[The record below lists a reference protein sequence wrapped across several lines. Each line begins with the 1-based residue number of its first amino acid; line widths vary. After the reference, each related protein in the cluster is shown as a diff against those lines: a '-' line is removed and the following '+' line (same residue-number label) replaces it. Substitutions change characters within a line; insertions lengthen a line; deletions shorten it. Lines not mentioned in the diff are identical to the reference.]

1 MKLIYKIALRLS
13 LLLLPLMAAWAVIF
27 YLTTIREINDE
38 ADDALGNYSEM
49 IMMRV
54 LGGEPLPDRNDG
66 SNNSWTIT
74 EVSDEYA
81 GSHQAITYSD
91 EEIYMPELRE
101 TEPARVLATIFPD
114 SSGQW
119 YELKVA
125 MPTFEKHDLQ
135 ANILRWVILL
145 YLLLLIISIGTT
157 LWVFRRSMQP
167 LYSLL
172 AWLDEYKPGKKTVP
186 VPDDSDVSE
195 FRRLSKAAQQ
205 AVDRFE
211 RMLEQQKQFIGNAS
225 HELQT
230 PLAVLQGRLEYM
242 VGSAGLSEEMLAE
255 AAKMQDTISRIIRLN
270 RTLLLLTKIE
280 NGQFPESRDIDIAAL
295 ARELTGTFEEIY
307 SEKHLSCTSVIP
319 ATFIARMNESL
330 ASVLVSNL
338 LKNAW
343 VHCPDNGRIEIRLEN
358 GVLDIA
364 NSGNGPLDPAHIF
377 DRFYKDSGK
386 KGSSGL
392 GLALVKAIAEYYGM
406 TVEYRF
412 TDGMHHFATK
422 F

>member
-38 ADDALGNYSEM
+38 ADDSLGNYSELL
-49 IMMRV
+49 MMRV
-54 LGGEPLPDRNDG
+54 LGGEPLPDTNDG

-81 GSHQAITYSD
+81 RSRPAITYSD
-91 EEIYMPELRE
+91 EEIYMPELRD

-119 YELKVA
+119 YELRVA
-125 MPTFEKHDLQ
+125 MPTFEKDDLQ

-172 AWLDEYKPGKKTVP
+172 AWLDEYKPGKKSGP
-186 VPDDSDVSE
+186 VPDNSDISE
-195 FRRLSKAAQQ
+195 FHRLNKAAQQ

-242 VGSAGLSEEMLAE
+242 VGNGGLSEEMLAE
-255 AAKMQDTISRIIRLN
+255 TAKMQGTLSRIIRLN

-280 NGQFPESRDIDIAAL
+280 NGQFPESGEIDIAAL
-295 ARELTGTFEEIY
+295 AKELTGTFEDIY
-307 SEKHLSCTSVIP
+307 SEKHISCTSALP
-319 ATFIARMNESL
+319 ETFTARMNESL

-343 VHCPDNGRIEIRLEN
+343 VHCPDNGRIEIHLEN
-358 GVLDIA
+358 GILDIA
-364 NSGNGPLDPAHIF
+364 NSGNAPLDPAHIF
-377 DRFYKDSGK
+377 DRFYKDSGE

-392 GLALVKAIAEYYGM
+392 GLALVKAVAEYYGM